1 MLAIL
6 DYEAGN
12 QTSVSRALTSLDV
25 PNVITADADT
35 LLAAEG
41 VIFPGV
47 GAAGQAMPLLRG
59 KGLDTVLHQVVA
71 REIPLL
77 GICLGCQIMLG
88 HSEESDT
95 KTLGIFKGRTKRF
108 AENLRDE
115 NGEKI
120 RIPHMGW
127 NSAPRTRNNRLFA
140 DIPEDA
146 EFYFVHSYYVEPEP
160 KDVLAVTNYGA
171 LFCSAIGRDG
181 LWAVQ
186 FHAEKSGKYGLKLLR
201 NFYEYCREVSHA
213 Q

>member
-12 QTSVSRALTSLDV
+12 QTSVSRALTSLDI
-25 PNVITADADT
+25 PNAITADADT

-47 GAAGQAMPLLRG
+47 GAAGQAMTLLHDR
-59 KGLDTVLHQVVA
+59 GLDAVLHQIVA

-77 GICLGCQIMLG
+77 GICLGCQIMLE

-95 KTLGIFKGRTKRF
+95 NTLGIFKGRTKRF
-108 AENLRDE
+108 AEDLRDE
-115 NGEKI
+115 NGEII

-127 NSAPRTRNNRLFA
+127 NSAPRTSQSRLFT

-146 EFYFVHSYYVEPEP
+146 EFYFVHSYYVEPEQ
-160 KDVLAVTNYGA
+160 DAVLAVTEYGA
-171 LFCSAIGRDG
+171 PFCSAIGRDG

-201 NFYEYCREVSHA
+201 NFYEYCQEVSHA